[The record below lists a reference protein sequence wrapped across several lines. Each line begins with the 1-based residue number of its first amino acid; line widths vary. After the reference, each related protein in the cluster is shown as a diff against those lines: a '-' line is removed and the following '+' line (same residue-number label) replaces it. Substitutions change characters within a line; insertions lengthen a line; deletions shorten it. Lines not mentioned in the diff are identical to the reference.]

1 MKTLL
6 KIFVLEDEWIQQS
19 RIESVLQELI
29 AQKSLQCKAPE
40 VFGKSSQ
47 LLDAITERGAHHLF
61 FLDIEIK
68 GEEKKGL
75 EIAKEIRKK
84 DPHATI
90 VFVTTATI
98 VFVTTHSEFM
108 PITFQYK
115 VAALDF
121 IDKTLSE
128 EEFRERID
136 SAIDY
141 TLEQAG
147 TTIAQDAFTFE
158 SAMARVQV
166 PFNKILYVET
176 SPTIHKVILH
186 TQDER
191 LEFYA
196 SIADIEKADPRL
208 YRCHRSFVV
217 NPQNITKI
225 DKEDKKAFFE
235 NGDNCLISR
244 TKYRGLLE
252 ALKK

>member
-19 RIESVLQELI
+19 RIEAVLQELI
-29 AQKSLQCKAPE
+29 AQKSLQCKVPE

-90 VFVTTATI
+90 VFVTT
-98 VFVTTHSEFM
+98 HSEFM

-128 EEFRERID
+128 EEFRERIS

-147 TTIAQDAFTFE
+147 TTIA
-158 SAMARVQV
+158 QV

-196 SIADIEKADPRL
+196 SITDIEKADPRL

-225 DKEDKKAFFE
+225 DKEAKKAFFE

>member
-1 MKTLL
+1 ML

-19 RIESVLQELI
+19 RIEAVLQELI
-29 AQKSLQCKAPE
+29 AQKSLQCKVPE

-90 VFVTTATI
+90 VFVTT
-98 VFVTTHSEFM
+98 HSEFM

-128 EEFRERID
+128 EEFKERIS

-147 TTIAQDAFTFE
+147 TTIA
-158 SAMARVQV
+158 QV

-196 SIADIEKADPRL
+196 SITDIEKADPRL

>member
-1 MKTLL
+1 M
-6 KIFVLEDEWIQQS
+6 KIFLLEDELSQQIRVEKHIAEIAKELEIKLEVISTGKISEFENYIQHS
-19 RIESVLQELI
+19 DIH
-29 AQKSLQCKAPE
+29 
-40 VFGKSSQ
+40 Q
-47 LLDAITERGAHHLF
+47 LY
-61 FLDIEIK
+61 FLDIHIQDNEYC
-68 GEEKKGL
+68 GL
-75 EIAKEIRKK
+75 EIAQKIREAN
-84 DPHATI
+84 PYAII
-90 VFVTTATI
+90 VFITTK
-98 VFVTTHSEFM
+98 SEFAS
-108 PITFQYK
+108 ITYRYK
-115 VAALDF
+115 VSALDF
-121 IDKTLSE
+121 IDKTLGE
-128 EEFRERID
+128 EEFKERI
-136 SAIDY
+136 SLAIDY

-186 TQDER
+186 TQEER

-196 SIADIEKADPRL
+196 SIADIEKADTRL

-225 DKEDKKAFFE
+225 DKEAKKAFLE

>member
-1 MKTLL
+1 M
-6 KIFVLEDEWIQQS
+6 KIFLLEDELSQQIRVEKHIAEIAKELEIKLEVISTGKISEFENYIQHS
-19 RIESVLQELI
+19 DIH
-29 AQKSLQCKAPE
+29 
-40 VFGKSSQ
+40 Q
-47 LLDAITERGAHHLF
+47 LY
-61 FLDIEIK
+61 FLDIHIQDNEYC
-68 GEEKKGL
+68 GL
-75 EIAKEIRKK
+75 EIAQKIREAN
-84 DPHATI
+84 PYAII
-90 VFVTTATI
+90 VFITTK
-98 VFVTTHSEFM
+98 SEFAS
-108 PITFQYK
+108 ITYRYK
-115 VAALDF
+115 VSALDF
-121 IDKTLSE
+121 IDKTLGE
-128 EEFRERID
+128 EEFRERI
-136 SAIDY
+136 SLAIDY

-225 DKEDKKAFFE
+225 DKEAKKAFFE

>member
-1 MKTLL
+1 MRTLL

-19 RIESVLQELI
+19 RIEAVLQDLI
-29 AQKSLQCKAPE
+29 RQKSLQCKAPE

-90 VFVTTATI
+90 VFVTT
-98 VFVTTHSEFM
+98 HSEFM

-121 IDKTLSE
+121 IDKTLGE
-128 EEFRERID
+128 EEFKERIS

-147 TTIAQDAFTFE
+147 TTIGK
-158 SAMARVQV
+158 MPLHLRVRWRV
-166 PFNKILYVET
+166 YKFLLIRFLFVET

-186 TQDER
+186 TQEER

-208 YRCHRSFVV
+208 
-217 NPQNITKI
+217 
-225 DKEDKKAFFE
+225 
-235 NGDNCLISR
+235 
-244 TKYRGLLE
+244 
-252 ALKK
+252 

>member
-1 MKTLL
+1 MRTLL

-19 RIESVLQELI
+19 RIEAVLQELI
-29 AQKSLQCKAPE
+29 AQKSLQCKVPE

-90 VFVTTATI
+90 VFVTT
-98 VFVTTHSEFM
+98 HSEFM

-128 EEFRERID
+128 EEFRERIS

-147 TTIAQDAFTFE
+147 TTIA
-158 SAMARVQV
+158 QV

-196 SIADIEKADPRL
+196 SITDIEKADPRL

>member
-1 MKTLL
+1 ML

-19 RIESVLQELI
+19 RIEAVLQELI
-29 AQKSLQCKAPE
+29 AQKSLQCKVPE

-90 VFVTTATI
+90 VFVTT
-98 VFVTTHSEFM
+98 HSEFM

-121 IDKTLSE
+121 IDKTLGE
-128 EEFRERID
+128 EEFKERIS

-147 TTIAQDAFTFE
+147 TTIA
-158 SAMARVQV
+158 QV

-196 SIADIEKADPRL
+196 SITDIEKADPRL

-225 DKEDKKAFFE
+225 DKEAKKAFFE

>member
-1 MKTLL
+1 MRPLL

-19 RIESVLQELI
+19 RIEAVLQDLI
-29 AQKSLQCKAPE
+29 RQKSLQCKAPE

-90 VFVTTATI
+90 VFVTT
-98 VFVTTHSEFM
+98 HSEFM

-128 EEFRERID
+128 EEFRKRID

>member
-1 MKTLL
+1 M
-6 KIFVLEDEWIQQS
+6 
-19 RIESVLQELI
+19 
-29 AQKSLQCKAPE
+29 
-40 VFGKSSQ
+40 
-47 LLDAITERGAHHLF
+47 
-61 FLDIEIK
+61 
-68 GEEKKGL
+68 
-75 EIAKEIRKK
+75 
-84 DPHATI
+84 
-90 VFVTTATI
+90 
-98 VFVTTHSEFM
+98 
-108 PITFQYK
+108 
-115 VAALDF
+115 DF

-128 EEFRERID
+128 EEFKERIS

-186 TQDER
+186 TQEER

-196 SIADIEKADPRL
+196 SIADIEKADH
-208 YRCHRSFVV
+208 RCHRSFVV
-217 NPQNITKI
+217 KPQNITKI
-225 DKEDKKAFFE
+225 DKEAKKAFFE

>member
-1 MKTLL
+1 ML

-19 RIESVLQELI
+19 RIEAVLQELI
-29 AQKSLQCKAPE
+29 AQKSLQCKVPE

-90 VFVTTATI
+90 VFVTT
-98 VFVTTHSEFM
+98 HSEFM

-128 EEFRERID
+128 EEFRERIS

-147 TTIAQDAFTFE
+147 TTIA
-158 SAMARVQV
+158 QV

-196 SIADIEKADPRL
+196 SITDIEKADPRL

>member
-1 MKTLL
+1 M
-6 KIFVLEDEWIQQS
+6 KIFLLEDELSQQI
-19 RIESVLQELI
+19 RVEKHIAEIAKELEI
-29 AQKSLQCKAPE
+29 KLE
-40 VFGKSSQ
+40 VISTGK
-47 LLDAITERGAHHLF
+47 ITEFENYIQHSEIHQLY
-61 FLDIEIK
+61 FLDIHIQDNEYC
-68 GEEKKGL
+68 GL
-75 EIAKEIRKK
+75 EIAQKIREAN
-84 DPHATI
+84 PYAII
-90 VFVTTATI
+90 VFITTK
-98 VFVTTHSEFM
+98 SEFAS
-108 PITFQYK
+108 ITYRYK
-115 VAALDF
+115 VSALDF
-121 IDKTLSE
+121 IDKTLGE
-128 EEFRERID
+128 EEFKERIS

-176 SPTIHKVILH
+176 SPAIHKVILH
-186 TQDER
+186 TQEER

-225 DKEDKKAFFE
+225 DKEAKKAFFE

>member
-1 MKTLL
+1 MRTLL

-19 RIESVLQELI
+19 RIEAVLQDLI
-29 AQKSLQCKAPE
+29 RQKSLQCKAPE

-90 VFVTTATI
+90 VFVTT
-98 VFVTTHSEFM
+98 HSEFM

-128 EEFRERID
+128 EEFKERIS

-147 TTIAQDAFTFE
+147 TT

-186 TQDER
+186 TQEER

-225 DKEDKKAFFE
+225 DKEAKKAFFE

>member
-19 RIESVLQELI
+19 RIEAVLQELI
-29 AQKSLQCKAPE
+29 AQKSLQCKVPE

-90 VFVTTATI
+90 VFVTT
-98 VFVTTHSEFM
+98 HSEFM

-128 EEFRERID
+128 EEFRERIS

-147 TTIAQDAFTFE
+147 TTIA
-158 SAMARVQV
+158 QV

-196 SIADIEKADPRL
+196 SITDIEKADPRL